1 MTMDTGR
8 MVMALIRRLAIESEG
23 EDVIEYALLTA
34 FIGFSGA
41 VGWSAIQTGLGA
53 AYNSWVTG
61 VWNLWEPA
69 NPVGA
74 P

>member
-1 MTMDTGR
+1 MTMHTGNT
-8 MVMALIRRLAIESEG
+8 VMALIRRLAIESEG
-23 EDVIEYALLTA
+23 EDVIEYALLTT
-34 FIGFSGA
+34 FIGFTGA
-41 VGWSAIQTGLGA
+41 VGWSAMQAGLGA
-53 AYNSWVTG
+53 AYNSWVNA